1 MIIPPNPQQRAGNNV
16 SETARALL
24 QVLEAAPVSEAD
36 KLAILGAVAGT
47 RGGMI
52 VKFHLHQQPN
62 HETCNACRAVRW
74 ANIGER
80 CQTHLE

>member
-1 MIIPPNPQQRAGNNV
+1 MIIPPNPQQRAGQSV
-16 SETARALL
+16 TETARALL
-24 QVLEAAPVSEAD
+24 QVLEAAPCREED
-36 KLAILGAVAGT
+36 KLAVLGAVAGL

-62 HETCNACRAVRW
+62 HETCNACRAVCW

-80 CQTHLE
+80 CQMHVS